1 MSNCF
6 IPANI
11 LLPND
16 GIDMEKWSVIACDQ
30 FTSQADYWDA
40 VEKYVADAP
49 STLNVVFPEIYLGT
63 IENQENDCKS
73 SGDGVK
79 NDKETGRKTKY
90 ASMTDDERIKYINTT
105 MDTYLTDGTLKQ
117 AVTDGYVLVERT
129 TESGVRLGIVGLIDL
144 DDYDFDPKKKTH
156 IRATEETVISRIP
169 PRVKIREHAA
179 IELPHVMLLVDD
191 PIDGQ
196 NTDGCM
202 EDSRENV
209 INIGA
214 VKHGIIE
221 GVYAIRD
228 TFRKLY
234 DTDLMQ
240 GGGHI
245 RGYAIEGEAAKQV
258 TEAFAAKQESCGGF
272 LFAVGDGNHSLATAK
287 TCWENIKKS
296 GKFTEEQLKT
306 HPARQALVEI
316 CNLHSEALEFKPIH
330 RLLTNVDVKDMLS
343 FFKAEIVKQGLES
356 AEGDEIVFEYVESGS
371 CDSAKPANGINITNR
386 GDRLPVEILQ
396 GILDKY
402 LETHGNVEIDYIHGD
417 EALHGLVKETKGC
430 GIFLQSIDKS
440 TLFPAI
446 NAGGVLPRKTFSI
459 GEANEKRYYMEC
471 HKIAK

>member
-144 DDYDFDPKKKTH
+144 DDYDFDPKKKTL

-343 FFKAEIVKQGLES
+343 FFKAEITKQGLES

>member
-1 MSNCF
+1 MTGF
-6 IPANI
+6 LKANYHTHTYRCQHAYGSEREYI
-11 LLPND
+11 EAAIRM
-16 GIDMEKWSVIACDQ
+16 GIAE
-30 FTSQADYWDA
+30 
-40 VEKYVADAP
+40 
-49 STLNVVFPEIYLGT
+49 LGFS
-63 IENQENDCKS
+63 DHVPCPFK
-73 SGDGVK
+73 
-79 NDKETGRKTKY
+79 
-90 ASMTDDERIKYINTT
+90 
-105 MDTYLTDGTLKQ
+105 
-117 AVTDGYVLVERT
+117 DGYV
-129 TESGVRLGIVGLIDL
+129 SG
-144 DDYDFDPKKKTH
+144 
-156 IRATEETVISRIP
+156 IRMT
-169 PRVKIREHAA
+169 
-179 IELPHVMLLVDD
+179 
-191 PIDGQ
+191 
-196 NTDGCM
+196 M
-202 EDSRENV
+202 EQAPEY
-209 INIGA
+209 
-214 VKHGIIE
+214 
-221 GVYAIRD
+221 VYAIRD
-228 TFRKLY
+228 TLRKLY
-234 DTDLMQ
+234 DTELMQ

-306 HPARQALVEI
+306 HPARHALVEI

-343 FFKAEIVKQGLES
+343 FFEAEITKQGLES
-356 AEGDEIVFEYVESGS
+356 AEGDEIVFEYVESGATS
-371 CDSAKPANGINITNR
+371 IKNSGINITNR

-471 HKIAK
+471 HKISM

>member
-30 FTSQADYWDA
+30 FTSQADYWYA
-40 VEKYVADAP
+40 VEKYVADTP

-63 IENQENDCKS
+63 ITKQENDCNS

-79 NDKETGRKTKY
+79 NDKETDRKTKY

-144 DDYDFDPKKKTH
+144 DDYDFDPKKKTL
-156 IRATEETVISRIP
+156 IRATEGTVISRIP

-196 NTDGCM
+196 RIDRCHETTQ
-202 EDSRENV
+202 EAAV
-209 INIGA
+209 NIAA

-221 GVYAIRD
+221 YVYAIRD
-228 TFRKLY
+228 TLRKLY
-234 DTDLMQ
+234 DTELMQ

-245 RGYAIEGEAAKQV
+245 RGYAVEGEAAKQV
-258 TEAFAAKQESCGGF
+258 TEAFAAKQNSCGGF

-287 TCWENIKKS
+287 TCWENIKKT
-296 GKFTEEQLKT
+296 GKFTDEQLKT
-306 HPARQALVEI
+306 HPARYALVEI